1 MPYPYSL
8 RKQESLAG
16 TGKITKVA
24 GVLLQRGTRKKTGEA
39 TREFLRVS
47 KNIDAEFKCP
57 CCKSLFYFPSSD
69 HIPLETV
76 PCPEGCKDSYVAYWE
91 DDFPEEIKPIW

>member
-8 RKQESLAG
+8 RKQESE
-16 TGKITKVA
+16 KITHIA
-24 GVLLQRGTRKKTGEA
+24 GIQLLRGTRKKTFEE
-39 TREFLRVS
+39 TREFLRTRFS
-47 KNIDAEFKCP
+47 KSEIDIEFKCP

-91 DDFPEEIKPIW
+91 DDFPEEIKPVW